1 MPSLTSN
8 QQQQLRR
15 KLTNCREY
23 CESFLRIRTK
33 EGKLEKLQFNAPQ
46 EKLYKAIREQ
56 AQLGVPIRIIILKA
70 RQLGFSTMAGAVIFQ
85 RTATRPDTESLV
97 VAHKADATANLF
109 GMYRTYYEQLPKLV
123 QPMRKAANGQE
134 MILDNPSR
142 DPEDRRKHPGL
153 RSRIRC
159 ATAGGQGVG
168 RSFTVQ
174 NVHMSE
180 YAFWPGDKNLTFAGI
195 MQAVPDNPGTIVIIE
210 STANGFDDFKDKWDD
225 SVAAWDKGERDGFRP
240 IFFAW
245 YENPQ
250 YRRQVPPDFQ
260 ATPEELELMSAYS
273 LDLEQICWRRWC
285 IRNNCGGSMDLFH
298 QEYPATPD
306 EAFVAS
312 GACIFDTEK
321 LILQRARA
329 RKLERKTGCFAYV
342 YNEIAITHWDFK
354 EDAHGQICIIKTP
367 EEGHPYVIGGDTSG
381 EGSDYFAAHVID
393 NHTGELVAVL
403 HQQNGEGE
411 YVRQVYCLGRWYNSA
426 LIGIESNFS
435 TYANNELNR
444 LGYNKLF
451 LREVP
456 DVYTGA
462 KKKAFGFRT
471 DTITRPLILSELVE
485 LMDQHPEVCT
495 DYETLGEMLTF
506 VRKDTGKAEA
516 QEGKHDDL
524 VMSYA
529 IANHIRSAQTSAIK
543 GKPPEK
549 LKLEW
554 TPDMRQDYA
563 RASPEERATLLQI
576 WGVKT
581 GG

>member
-1 MPSLTSN
+1 MPSLTSD
-8 QQQQLRR
+8 QQR
-15 KLTNCREY
+15 KLRSLIRNCRNY
-23 CESFLRIRTK
+23 TESFLRIRTK
-33 EGKLEKLQFNAPQ
+33 EGKMQKLVLNQPQ
-46 EKLYKAIREQ
+46 EKLYRAIQEQ
-56 AQLGVPIRIIILKA
+56 YQRGVPIRLIILKA
-70 RQLGFSTMAGAVIFQ
+70 RQMGFSTITGAIIFH

-109 GMYRTYYEQLPKLV
+109 GMYRTFYEQLPELV

-134 MILDNPSR
+134 MILDNPSKN
-142 DPEDRRKHPGL
+142 PEDRRKHPGL

-159 ATAGGQGVG
+159 ATAGGQGIG

-195 MQAVPDNPGTIVIIE
+195 MQAVPDAPGTIVIIE

-225 SVAAWDKGERDGFRP
+225 ACAAWERGERDGFRP
-240 IFFAW
+240 VFFAW
-245 YENPQ
+245 WEMPQ
-250 YRRQVPPDFQ
+250 YRRPVPPDFQ
-260 ATPEELELMSAYS
+260 ATPEELEIAAAYG
-273 LDLEQICWRRWC
+273 LDMEQICWRRWC
-285 IRNNCGGSMDLFH
+285 IRNNCGGSLDLFH
-298 QEYPATPD
+298 QEYPASPD

-312 GACIFDTEK
+312 GACIFDK
-321 LILQRARA
+321 QKIILQRERA
-329 RKLERKTGCFAYV
+329 RKLDRTRGTFQYLYDGLTVSSWE
-342 YNEIAITHWDFK
+342 FK
-354 EDAHGQICIIKTP
+354 EDWKGDLCILQQP
-367 EEGHPYVIGGDTSG
+367 QEGHPYVIGGDTSG

-411 YVRQVYCLGRWYNSA
+411 YVRQVYCLGKWYNNA
-426 LIGIESNFS
+426 LIGIEANFS
-435 TYANNELNR
+435 TFSNNELTR
-444 LGYNKLF
+444 LGYKNIYV
-451 LREVP
+451 REQP
-456 DVYTGA
+456 DVYTGQ
-462 KKKAFGFRT
+462 KKKSFGFRT

-506 VRKDTGKAEA
+506 VRKDNGKAEA

-529 IANHIRSAQTSAIK
+529 IANHIRSAQTTLMA
-543 GKPPEK
+543 GKQKKKPD
-549 LKLEW
+549 LVW
-554 TPDMRQDYA
+554 TEDMRQDYA
-563 RASPEERATLLQI
+563 RASAEQREYLLQI
-576 WGVKT
+576 WGNQS